1 MCIPAI
7 TWIIIL
13 YDWYF
18 LCLSLSNCRNASWN
32 FESVGKY
39 TCILVHVLLRVLR
52 ASLLLDKEKSL
63 PLGKVCFASPK
74 RIIEK
79 KDVSSL
85 LGTLKER
92 CANIIFFYSSDRP
105 RWNGGSACSLVI
117 CKLCKLSWEKQIQ
130 ISYKHT
136 CLNLIHCTCH

>member
-1 MCIPAI
+1 MLLVVKCMCTPAI

-79 KDVSSL
+79 KKMLAHCLELWKRGAPTSFL
-85 LGTLKER
+85 
-92 CANIIFFYSSDRP
+92 FYSCDRP
-105 RWNGGSACSLVI
+105 CWNGGSACSLVI
-117 CKLCKLSWEKQIQ
+117 CKLCKLSQEKQTQ
-130 ISYKHT
+130 ISY
-136 CLNLIHCTCH
+136 NIPV